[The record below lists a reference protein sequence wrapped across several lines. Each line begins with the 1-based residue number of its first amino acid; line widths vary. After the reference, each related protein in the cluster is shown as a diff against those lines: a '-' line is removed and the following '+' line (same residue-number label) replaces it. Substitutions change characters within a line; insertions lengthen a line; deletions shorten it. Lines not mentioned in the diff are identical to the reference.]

1 MTDFKD
7 MTDVTKILLLS
18 RIAITIFRYQ
28 AYVLGTPHLKTTLE
42 MRGLTLSEFLEE
54 QRKFINDY
62 IREYY

>member
-18 RIAITIFRYQ
+18 RIARTVFHYK
-28 AYVLGTPHLKTTLE
+28 AYVLGVPRFDITPK
-42 MRGLTLSEFLEE
+42 MQGLSLTDYLEE
-54 QRKFINDY
+54 QRKFINEY